1 MWKKCRDKRFEGGNA
16 GETFVSARD
25 HMAASRTSSLISVS
39 FGGQVYGQH
48 GLFVLTDMAGGDR
61 ESLGALRRR
70 LSNRY

>member
-1 MWKKCRDKRFEGGNA
+1 
-16 GETFVSARD
+16 
-25 HMAASRTSSLISVS
+25 MAASRTSSLISVS